1 MLTPLAPSGSMP
13 AKALHEAPPTALL
26 LAAGRQARDAG
37 PPAHE
42 ALARGA
48 IHGQQAGGANA
59 QTEAQRSLVAGR
71 AGRNSGQRS

>member
-1 MLTPLAPSGSMP
+1 MRCRAMLTPLAPSGSMP
-13 AKALHEAPPTALL
+13 AKALHEARPTALL

-48 IHGQQAGGANA
+48 IHGQQAGGATQTAA
-59 QTEAQRSLVAGR
+59 QSVRL
-71 AGRNSGQRS
+71 